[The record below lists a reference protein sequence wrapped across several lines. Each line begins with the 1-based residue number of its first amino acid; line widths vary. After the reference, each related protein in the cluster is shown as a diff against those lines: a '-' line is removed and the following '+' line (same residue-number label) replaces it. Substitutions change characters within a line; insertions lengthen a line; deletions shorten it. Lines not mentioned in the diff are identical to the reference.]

1 MYFYKG
7 LGLLTFA
14 FILFL
19 IHDIYYEVEQDE
31 AFNKLYKEHSI
42 ESQKNRE
49 IKLESLTI
57 NYQENS
63 KIDKN
68 DNIKTI
74 DNKIIEKKSI
84 SEIKTSSG
92 FKLKDE
98 IERVEDYHIISTSNY
113 DKYDVEVVSN
123 MEIDENPDM
132 FPMIPTLINFNIENS
147 DFPVIIPTELINQ
160 NGDIAIRVSDK
171 NGKILDIRRV
181 EGNNINMPTI
191 PTEF

>member
-1 MYFYKG
+1 M
-7 LGLLTFA
+7 
-14 FILFL
+14 
-19 IHDIYYEVEQDE
+19 
-31 AFNKLYKEHSI
+31 
-42 ESQKNRE
+42 
-49 IKLESLTI
+49 ESLTI

-74 DNKIIEKKSI
+74 DKKIIEKKSI